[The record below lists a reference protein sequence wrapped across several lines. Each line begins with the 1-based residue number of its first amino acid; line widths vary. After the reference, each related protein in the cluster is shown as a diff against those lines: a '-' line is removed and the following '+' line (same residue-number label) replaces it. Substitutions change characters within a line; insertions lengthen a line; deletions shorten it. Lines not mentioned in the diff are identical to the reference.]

1 MPLRP
6 GTVEVA
12 PTAGER
18 LGVEFILHSVW
29 RGWPG
34 TRVGGGNAAPAP
46 VSLGNCLSC
55 RLGAFQFGIEL
66 NGLALH
72 SGVWN

>member
-1 MPLRP
+1 MMPLRP

-18 LGVEFILHSVW
+18 LVVESILHSVW

-34 TRVGGGNAAPAP
+34 TRVGGGN
-46 VSLGNCLSC
+46 VGVL
-55 RLGAFQFGIEL
+55 QFGIEL
-66 NGLALH
+66 NDLALH